1 MRRAAL
7 RAAMAGMA
15 LALAAGPAHAGCD
28 DDVQAL
34 RAKLSAVK
42 EEPRRLEAA
51 ELLDKAK
58 KDAQAG
64 RTKLCEDAVLHAQAL
79 LK

>member
-1 MRRAAL
+1 MAGAAL
-7 RAAMAGMA
+7 V
-15 LALAAGPAHAGCD
+15 LTLAAGPARASCQD
-28 DDVQAL
+28 DAHAL
-34 RAKLSAVK
+34 RAKLPAVK
-42 EEPRRLEAA
+42 EEPRRLDAA
-51 ELLDKAK
+51 KLFNKAE